1 MAQNRKLNYNQ
12 KYFKERD
19 HLDLHLAQ
27 SLKIFADEKK
37 VKSILDVGC
46 GTGRLVEF
54 LNKNG
59 YEACGCDISEEVLKI
74 AQKLNPNKIKKGQAQ
89 KLPYPKNLFDMV
101 TAISVLEHL
110 TKNEAKLFILE
121 SKRVLRK
128 NGLLFIITPNFSS
141 PFRLLFGKRWFGYSD
156 PTHRHFYTPETLYS
170 QLCQNGFREIRFRFK
185 TAYNV
190 KFDWY
195 LPSFCRKLP
204 MPAKNVLNYL
214 MISSPLATFRDS
226 LWVCGQK

>member
-1 MAQNRKLNYNQ
+1 MAQNQKLNYNQ
-12 KYFKERD
+12 KYFEERD

-27 SLKIFADEKK
+27 SLKILADEKN

-46 GTGRLVEF
+46 GTGRLVKF

-59 YEACGCDISEEVLKI
+59 YETHGCDTSEEALKI
-74 AQKLNPNKIKKGQAQ
+74 AQKANPNKIKKGQAQ
-89 KLPYPKNLFDMV
+89 KLPYLKNSFDMV

-110 TKNEAKLFILE
+110 TKNEAKVFVLE
-121 SKRVLRK
+121 SKRVLKK
-128 NGLLFIITPNFSS
+128 NGLLFIITPNYSS
-141 PFRLLFGKRWFGYSD
+141 PFRFLFDKRWFGYSD
-156 PTHRHFYTPETLYS
+156 PTHLHFYTPKTLS
-170 QLCQNGFREIRFRFK
+170 LLLSQNGFGKIRFRFK

-195 LPSFCRKLP
+195 LPSFCRRLP
-204 MPAKNVLNYL
+204 MPAKNILNYL